1 MSKSNGKA
9 RKKRVIKWT
18 NILLVIGVF
27 VLIGT
32 MGYTAFKDTRPAE
45 SDLSYIDFMDKV
57 NAGEVEK
64 ADIVKDEDSFKV
76 YMKDG
81 TEHQVVNPG
90 NEEFKKELL
99 EKGVTLQVRKRTA
112 ENAITSTIVSVPT
125 IVIMFAICIMV
136 FKYMGGTANTI
147 FKVLKNEN
155 AITFEDVAG
164 MDDIKKEVQFA
175 VDTLKNYKELYKAG
189 ARPTKGIIL
198 EGPPGTGKTL
208 IAKAIAGEA
217 KVPFIST
224 SGSDFIE
231 MFAGLGA
238 SRVRALW
245 ELAITNAPCVIFI
258 DEIDAV
264 GRRRQS
270 ANSGAQMESNQ
281 TLNALLQK
289 MDGLSGDSG
298 ILVVAATNMVEDL
311 DPALLRPGRFDKK
324 IYIGAP
330 KFKKDRDAII
340 GVHIRNKKLSE
351 GLTVEDISKL
361 MFGLTGAEIE
371 SSLNEAVIISI
382 QRGRKGIISFEDID
396 EAVMKL
402 RVNGVIVNNYTE
414 HDKYVAAVHEA
425 GHAIMNRIVG
435 KKVSKVSIVAYS
447 SGVGGVTVSDIDEE
461 MTQFRTKTDFIKDVK
476 ILLAGM
482 VAERI
487 VFGENSLGCSNDLER
502 ATSICKSMI
511 GLWGMSED
519 FIISIKTF
527 YNDKMAV
534 GDSNTI
540 MDMVNKLELSILNET
555 SYLLQKHEKELR
567 TLADELVEKET
578 VINFDLEL

>member
-1 MSKSNGKA
+1 MSKNKP
-9 RKKRVIKWT
+9 RKKKVIKWT
-18 NILLVIGVF
+18 NIMLVVGVII
-27 VLIGT
+27 LIGT

-45 SDLSYIDFMDKV
+45 SNLSYTEFMEKLD
-57 NAGEVEK
+57 NGEVK
-64 ADIVKDEDSFKV
+64 SADIVKDEDSFKV
-76 YMKDG
+76 YMVDG
-81 TEHQVVNPG
+81 TEYQVVNPG

-99 EKGVTLQVRKRTA
+99 EKGIDLQVRKRTA
-112 ENAITSTIVSVPT
+112 ENAIASTIVSVPT

-136 FKYMGGTANTI
+136 FKYMSGTSSTL
-147 FKVLKNEN
+147 FKILKNDN
-155 AITFEDVAG
+155 IVTFEDVAG

-175 VDTLKNYKELYKAG
+175 VDTLKHYKELYKAG

-270 ANSGAQMESNQ
+270 AGSGAQMESNQ

-289 MDGLSGDSG
+289 MDGLGGDSG
-298 ILVVAATNMVEDL
+298 ILVVAATNMIEDL

-330 KFKKDRDAII
+330 RVKKDRDAII
-340 GVHIRNKKLSE
+340 KVHIRNKKLDEELSI
-351 GLTVEDISKL
+351 DSISKL

-371 SSLNEAVIISI
+371 SSLNEAVIISL
-382 QRGRKGIISFEDID
+382 QKGRNGVISHSDID

-402 RVNGVIVNNYTE
+402 RVSGVIVNNYTD

-425 GHAIMNRIVG
+425 GHAVMSRLIG

-447 SGVGGVTVSDIDEE
+447 SGVGGVTVNDSDEE
-461 MTQFRTKTDFIKDVK
+461 VTQFKTSDDFKDEIK
-476 ILLAGM
+476 LLMAGM
-482 VAERI
+482 LAERLI
-487 VFGENSLGCSNDLER
+487 LGKNSLGCSNDLER
-502 ATSICKSMI
+502 ATTICKSMV
-511 GLWGMSED
+511 GLWGMTESFIVSTKAFYDDRMVISNSDYILKEVNSIELQIMEEAKGILENYIED
-519 FIISIKTF
+519 IE
-527 YNDKMAV
+527 
-534 GDSNTI
+534 
-540 MDMVNKLELSILNET
+540 KLA
-555 SYLLQKHEKELR
+555 K
-567 TLADELVEKET
+567 ELVEKET
-578 VINFDLEL
+578 IIDFDLEL

>member
-1 MSKSNGKA
+1 MKSNKP

-18 NILLVIGVF
+18 NIMLVVGVI

-32 MGYTAFKDTRPAE
+32 MGYEAFKDTRPAD
-45 SDLSYIDFMDKV
+45 SDISYVDFMEKVDK
-57 NAGEVEK
+57 GEVK
-64 ADIVKDEDSFKV
+64 SADIVKDEDSFKV

-99 EKGVTLQVRKRTA
+99 EKGVELQVRKRTA
-112 ENAITSTIVSVPT
+112 ENAVVSTILSVPT
-125 IVIMFAICIMV
+125 IVIMFVVCVMV
-136 FKYMGGTANTI
+136 FKYMGGASNTL
-147 FKVLKNEN
+147 FKILKTEN
-155 AITFEDVAG
+155 IITFEDVAG
-164 MDDIKKEVQFA
+164 MDDIKAEVQFA
-175 VDTLKNYKELYKAG
+175 VDTLKNYKELHKAG

-270 ANSGAQMESNQ
+270 ASSGAQMESNQ

-289 MDGLSGDSG
+289 MDGLGGNSG
-298 ILVVAATNMVEDL
+298 ILVVAATNMIEDL

-330 KFKKDRDAII
+330 RVKKDRDAII
-340 GVHIRNKKLSE
+340 SVHIKNKKLE
-351 GLTVEDISKL
+351 DGLDVHDISKL

-382 QRGRKGIISFEDID
+382 QRGRQGVISYKDID

-402 RVNGVIVNNYTE
+402 RVSGVIVNNYTIK
-414 HDKYVAAVHEA
+414 DKYVAAVHEA
-425 GHAIMNRIVG
+425 GHAVMSILIG

-447 SGVGGVTVSDIDEE
+447 SGVGGVTVNDGDEDIAQFKTSDD
-461 MTQFRTKTDFIKDVK
+461 FRSEIKL
-476 ILLAGM
+476 LLAGM
-482 VAERI
+482 VAERLI
-487 VFGENSLGCSNDLER
+487 LGKNSLGCSNDLER
-502 ATSICKSMI
+502 ATTICKSMI
-511 GLWGMSED
+511 GLWGMTEG
-519 FIISIKTF
+519 FIVSTKAFYDGMVSGNSSDLLLKEVNKMELEILDETTKLLEGHIDSIK
-527 YNDKMAV
+527 
-534 GDSNTI
+534 S
-540 MDMVNKLELSILNET
+540 
-555 SYLLQKHEKELR
+555 
-567 TLADELVEKET
+567 LAADLVEKET
-578 VINFDLEL
+578 IIDFNLEL